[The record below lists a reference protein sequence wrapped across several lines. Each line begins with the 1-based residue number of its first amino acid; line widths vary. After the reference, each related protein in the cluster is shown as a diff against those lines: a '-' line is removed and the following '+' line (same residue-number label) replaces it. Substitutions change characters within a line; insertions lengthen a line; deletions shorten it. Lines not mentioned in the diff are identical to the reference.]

1 MDELRP
7 CPFCGVEPEVH
18 PACEYEAKFTALF
31 LVACDKCGARGDYY
45 IMQADAIKAWNT
57 RHENICHPKD
67 KGEHLSGTD
76 CPAWECSECGELFEA
91 GVNFCSNCGARV
103 IS

>member
-7 CPFCGVEPEVH
+7 CPFCGAEPEVH
-18 PACEYEAKFTALF
+18 PACDYDAKFTALF
-31 LVACDKCGARGDYY
+31 FVWCGKCGARGDYY
-45 IMQADAIKAWNT
+45 IMKANAIKAWNT
-57 RHENICHPKD
+57 RHESTCHPKD
-67 KGEHLSGTD
+67 KCEHLSGTD